1 MIDNL
6 IGFSIRNKIIIGLFT
21 FALIGWGTYSLTQL
35 PIDAVPDI
43 TNNQVQV
50 ITSAPTLAA
59 QEVERFITYPVEL
72 SMATIP
78 NVLEIRSISRFGLS
92 VITIVFKDEVAV
104 LDARQLVA
112 ERLKTAQEQ
121 IPQGLGNPY
130 MAPITTGLG
139 EIYQYVLHV
148 QKGYE
153 NKYSTME
160 LRTIQDWI
168 VKRQLL
174 GTPGVADVSSFGGYL
189 KQYEI
194 SINPEKLRSHNI
206 TLSEIFTALSLNNQ
220 NTGGAYIDK
229 KPNAYF
235 IRSIGLVSGIED
247 IQKIVVKNINSI
259 PVLIR
264 DVATVQYGSAVR
276 YGAMTRNT
284 EGEVVG
290 GLVLMLKGENSSEV
304 IQNVKERVKT
314 IEKSLPEGIA
324 IEAFIDRS
332 KLVNNTI
339 HTVSKNLIEGGL
351 IVIFVLVLLLGNLRA
366 GLVVASVIPLAMLF
380 AVSMMNLFGVS
391 GNLMSLGAIDF
402 GLIVD
407 GAVIIVEAIVHRITI
422 RNNLPE
428 TNTLSQD
435 QMNEEVFQAS
445 VKIRRSAAF
454 GEIIILLVYLPILTL
469 VGIEGKMFRPMAET
483 VSFAI
488 LGALILSF
496 TYVPM
501 MASLF
506 LSKMTRQKRNISDKI
521 MDACYKAY
529 HPVIHYALRKRG
541 TVIVIA
547 LAFLVVS
554 GFVFVKMGGEFIPT
568 LEEGDFAVETR
579 IGAGSSLS
587 QTIETTQ
594 KAADILLKNFPEVI
608 EVVGKVG
615 TSEIPTDPMPLE
627 SCDIIII
634 LKDKSE
640 WTSAETRED
649 LANKMSE
656 ALEVL
661 PGVEFSFQQPIQM
674 RFNELM
680 TGARQD
686 IAIKIY
692 GEDLDILA
700 AKAKEASSIIE
711 GTQGVGDM
719 FVEKVTGLPQIMIE
733 YNRDKIAQYG
743 LNISELNAIV
753 RTAFAGEIAGVVYE
767 GEKKFDLVVRL
778 HENFRHNIDNVKALY
793 IPLPAGNQIPITE
806 VAQIQFKEGPM
817 QISRDQA
824 KRKITVGI
832 NVRERDVQSLVE
844 EIQNKLDT
852 QLKLPPGYHIS
863 YGGQFENLVQAK
875 ERLLVAI
882 PVALALILMLLYFTF
897 NSIKESLLIFTAIP
911 FSAIGGVIALLIR
924 GMPFSI
930 SAGIGFIALFGVA
943 VLNGIV
949 LISYFNQLKNEGMSD
964 IRERIF
970 KGTEVRLRPVL
981 MTAAVA
987 SLGFLPMALSNTS
1000 GAEVQKPLATVVIGG
1015 LISATLLTLIILPVL
1030 YTLFNNDE
1038 DEKQNPKGSLANP
1051 VIIVLLFM
1059 GAALFIPSQSNSQSV
1074 TVRNV
1079 NLDQAVNEGLIN
1091 NGMITTSN
1099 YEIQSQ
1105 VAFKGTAWNFDKTNV
1120 SLVYG
1125 QYNSFYKDNSFTIS
1139 QTFAFPSVYASQSKL
1154 AHANIKGSEQRLA
1167 VTQNELKRN
1176 IKSAYYQLLFY
1187 QSKRKSLLYQ
1197 DSLYENFVRASD
1209 VKYKVGESNFLE
1221 KVTAQTQQM
1230 EVKSLLA
1237 QTEADVLIY
1246 QRQLQTLLGS
1256 DDKIVASDSTL
1267 NKIEFSVPSE
1277 NISVEN
1283 NPYLSYLK
1291 QQIEISKSNTH
1302 FERAKLLPDIHLGY
1316 FNQSLTGFY
1325 TINGVDRFFPTS
1337 YRFQGVQG
1345 GLSIPIWYKPQHAR
1359 VNVAKINEQVANS
1372 TLAYQQKNMQGEL
1385 DMLIQQFKK
1394 YKNSVEFY
1402 EKNALPQ
1409 ADLIIQNAEKAFK
1422 AGEINYI
1429 EFLLSLNRAL
1439 AIKSNYLENLN
1450 FYNQSVISIEFI
1462 LGGK

>member
-21 FALIGWGTYSLTQL
+21 FALIAWGAYSLTQL

-50 ITSAPTLAA
+50 ITTAPTLAA
-59 QEVERFITYPVEL
+59 QEVERFITYPVEV

-92 VITIVFKDEVAV
+92 VITIVFKDEVEV
-104 LDARQLVA
+104 LDARQMVA

-139 EIYQYVLHV
+139 EIYQYVLHT

-153 NKYSTME
+153 KKYSTMD

-174 GTPGVADVSSFGGYL
+174 GTPGVADVSSFGGYV

-194 SINPEKLRSHNI
+194 SINPEKLRSHSI

-235 IRSIGLVSGIED
+235 IRGIGLVSGIED
-247 IQKIVVKNINSI
+247 IEKIVVKNINNI

-264 DVATVQYGSAVR
+264 DLATVQYGSAVR

-290 GLVLMLKGENSSEV
+290 GLVLMLKGENSNQV
-304 IQNVKERVKT
+304 IQNVKARVKV
-314 IEKSLPEGIA
+314 IEKSLPEGVV

-332 KLVNNTI
+332 KLVNNAI

-380 AVSMMNLFGVS
+380 AVSMMNIFGVS

-402 GLIVD
+402 GLIID
-407 GAVIIVEAIVHRITI
+407 GAVIIVEAIVHRITGN
-422 RNNLPE
+422 NNLVGVPK
-428 TNTLSQD
+428 LSQD

-445 VKIRRSAAF
+445 VKIRKSAAF
-454 GEIIILLVYLPILTL
+454 GEIIILIVYLPILAL

-488 LGALILSF
+488 LGALILSL

-506 LSKMTRQKRNISDKI
+506 LSKKTEHKRNISDKI
-521 MDACYKAY
+521 MDACYRVY

-541 TVIVIA
+541 TVIVIS
-547 LAFLVVS
+547 LVLLVIS
-554 GFVFVKMGGEFIPT
+554 GFIFAKMGGEFIPT

-579 IGAGSSLS
+579 IASGSSLS

-594 KAADILLKNFPEVI
+594 KAADIILKNFPEVK
-608 EVVGKVG
+608 EVVGKIG
-615 TSEIPTDPMPLE
+615 SSEIPTDPMPLE

-640 WTSAETRED
+640 WTSADTREE

-700 AKAKEASSIIE
+700 AKAREASSIIQ
-711 GTQGVGDM
+711 GTQGIGDI
-719 FVEKVTGLPQIMIE
+719 FVEHIIGLPQIMVE

-743 LNISELNAIV
+743 LNVAELNSII
-753 RTAFAGEIAGVVYE
+753 RTAFAGEVAGVVYE

-778 HENFRHNIDNVKALY
+778 NESFRQNINDVKALY
-793 IPLPAGNQIPITE
+793 IPLVSGNQIPITE
-806 VAQIQFKEGPM
+806 VANIQFKEGPM

-844 EIQNKLDT
+844 EIQNKLDA
-852 QLKLPPGYHIS
+852 QLKLPPGYYMS
-863 YGGQFENLVQAK
+863 YGGQFQNLVEAK
-875 ERLLVAI
+875 ERLSIAI

-897 NSIKESLLIFTAIP
+897 GSMKESLLIFTAIP
-911 FSAIGGVIALLIR
+911 FSAIGGIVALLIR

-949 LISYFNQLKNEGMSD
+949 LISYFNQLKKEGMTD
-964 IRERIF
+964 IRERVF

-981 MTAAVA
+981 MTASVA

-1015 LISATLLTLIILPVL
+1015 LISATLLTLIVLPVL
-1030 YTLFNNDE
+1030 YTFFND
-1038 DEKQNPKGSLANP
+1038 DEKEQTKGSSVNP
-1051 VIIVLLFM
+1051 LMAILL
-1059 GAALFIPSQSNSQSV
+1059 LISLLISIPSNSYSQSV

-1079 NLDQAVNEGLIN
+1079 NINQAVNEGLIN
-1091 NGMITTSN
+1091 NGMITTAN

-1105 VAFKGTAWNFDKTNV
+1105 TAFRSTVWNFDKTNV
-1120 SLVYG
+1120 SLTYG
-1125 QYNSFYKDNSFTIS
+1125 QYNSIYKDNNLTIS
-1139 QTFAFPSVYASQSKL
+1139 QTFAFPSVYANQSRL
-1154 AHANIKGSEQRLA
+1154 ADANIKGSEQRLA

-1176 IKSAYYQLLFY
+1176 IRTSYYLLLYY
-1187 QSKRKSLLYQ
+1187 QSKKKSLAYQ
-1197 DSLYENFVRASD
+1197 DSLYENFVRASELR
-1209 VKYKVGESNFLE
+1209 YKVGESNFLE

-1230 EVKSLLA
+1230 EVKSVLA
-1237 QTEADVLIY
+1237 QTESDILIY
-1246 QRQLQTLLGS
+1246 QRQLQMLLGS
-1256 DDKIVASDSTL
+1256 SDKIGLSDSIL
-1267 NKIEFSVPSE
+1267 HKIEFTVPSE
-1277 NISVEN
+1277 SISVDE
-1283 NPYLSYLK
+1283 NPYLAYLK
-1291 QQIEISKSNTH
+1291 QQVEISKSNTH
-1302 FERAKLLPDIHLGY
+1302 LERSRLLPDIHLGY
-1316 FNQSLTGFY
+1316 FNQSLTGVF

-1372 TLAYQQKNMQGEL
+1372 ILLSQQKTLQGEL
-1385 DMLIQQFKK
+1385 EMAIQRYKK
-1394 YKNSVEFY
+1394 YSNSVDFY
-1402 EKNALPQ
+1402 EKSALPQ
-1409 ADLIIQNAEKAFK
+1409 AEIIIQNAEKAFK

-1429 EFLLSLNRAL
+1429 EFILSLNRAL
-1439 AIKSNYLENLN
+1439 AIKSNYLDNLN
-1450 FYNQSVISIEFI
+1450 FYNQSIISIEFI